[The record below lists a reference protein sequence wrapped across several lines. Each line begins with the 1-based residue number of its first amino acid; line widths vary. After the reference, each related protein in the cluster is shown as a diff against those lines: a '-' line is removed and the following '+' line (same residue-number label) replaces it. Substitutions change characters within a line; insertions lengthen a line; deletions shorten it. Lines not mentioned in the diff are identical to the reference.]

1 MIRLYTGILAVLLML
16 SPLSA
21 NAFDHS
27 YKQWNHD
34 LEKYNENGF
43 VHYGVWKENRSSLD
57 RHIKLLK
64 MVDSQKMQRWNRAQT
79 YAFWINTYNA
89 IVVSTILDHY
99 PSGVNPRRVSID
111 GMYDKRQWNVAG
123 QELTLND
130 IRDHILR
137 KASASII
144 AELTGKKTA
153 MGAGRDLRLLF
164 AINDGTLNSAPL
176 RAEAYTPKK
185 LNRQL
190 DDQSRK
196 TIRTADFVKI
206 IPSQKTFKLGY
217 LFKRFKSDFDRYE
230 GHPILFSR
238 SSLHDRGVQRFVYH
252 YLSEDVQKE
261 ILSRQKAPWRINYA
275 MHNAILNGGD

>member
-16 SPLSA
+16 SPLPA
-21 NAFDHS
+21 NAFDHN
-27 YKQWNHD
+27 YKLWNHD
-34 LEKYNENGF
+34 LGKYNENGF
-43 VHYGVWKENRSSLD
+43 VHYGIWKENRSGLD
-57 RHIKLLK
+57 RYIKNLK
-64 MVDSQKMQRWNRAQT
+64 VVDSLKMQRWTRAQT

-275 MHNAILNGGD
+275 MHNAILNGGA